1 MPAICENC
9 GAPDTGADIICK
21 FCRNPINKALLDG
34 AIPCPNCRTPN
45 RAERTQCSAC
55 NCGLLQMC
63 IFCNHA
69 SPVNAREC
77 QRCGEAFAGAK
88 ERKDQAAA
96 DQILGG
102 ITNFVGNIAGAL
114 TGSGGHSHHHHRH
127 DNDYDDRD
135 RGRRGGGNYGGS
147 DDGAPPMES

>member
-1 MPAICENC
+1 MAAICENC
-9 GAPDTGADIICK
+9 GAPDTGADVICK
-21 FCRNPINKALLDG
+21 FCRNPISKALLEG
-34 AIPCPNCRTPN
+34 AVQCPNCRTPN
-45 RAERTQCSAC
+45 RSERTQCSAC
-55 NCGLLQMC
+55 NCGLMQMC

-69 SPVNAREC
+69 SPVNAQEC

-88 ERKDQAAA
+88 ERKDAKAA

-114 TGSGGHSHHHHRH
+114 AGGGHSHQQHRH

-135 RGRRGGGNYGGS
+135 RDRRRGGNYGGGG

>member
-1 MPAICENC
+1 MAAICENC
-9 GAPDTGADIICK
+9 GAPDSGVDVICK
-21 FCRNPINKALLDG
+21 FCRNPIDKRLLES
-34 AIPCPNCRTPN
+34 AIQCPNCRTPN

-55 NCGLLQMC
+55 NCGLMQMC

-69 SPVNAREC
+69 SAVNAREC

-88 ERKDQAAA
+88 ERKDQKAA
-96 DQILGG
+96 DELLGG

-114 TGSGGHSHHHHRH
+114 TGQGQSHHRH
-127 DNDYDDRD
+127 DHDDRD
-135 RGRRGGGNYGGS
+135 RDRDRGPRRGGG